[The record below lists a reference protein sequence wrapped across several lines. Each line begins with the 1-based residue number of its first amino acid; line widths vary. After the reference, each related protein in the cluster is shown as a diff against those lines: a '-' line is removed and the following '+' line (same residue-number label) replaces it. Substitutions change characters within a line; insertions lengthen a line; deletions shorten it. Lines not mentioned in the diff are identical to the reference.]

1 MGGKPAFDSLLH
13 VGRPHIGD
21 QDRFLE
27 LIKNILERRR
37 FTNDGPYVRELE
49 HRIADQLGVKHCLLV
64 CNGTV
69 ALQIAIR
76 ALDLSGEVIVPAWT
90 FVAPIHALQWQGLK
104 PVFCD
109 VDPKSHTLDPK
120 AAERLITSNT
130 SAILGVHV
138 WGQPCAIRALAD
150 IASRRN
156 LRLLYD
162 AAHAFA
168 CSYRGR
174 MVGGFGDAEVFS
186 FHATK
191 FFHTL
196 EGGAITT
203 NSDETADRV
212 RLIRNFG
219 FAGVDNVASLG
230 INGKMNE
237 TSAAMGLTLLDDL
250 DLLIAHN
257 RRNYRQYQGELADL
271 PGLGLF
277 AFDESEHQNYQYI
290 VLEIDPETTHVKRN
304 MLVDVLRAENVL
316 ARRYFSP
323 GCHRMEPYRSRVPPQ
338 KWNLT
343 VTERLAE
350 EVLCLPTGSS
360 VGTDEISQICQIIR
374 VAIRHASELTNVRP
388 LRHAV

>member
-27 LIKNILERRR
+27 LIKNMLERRR

-76 ALDLSGEVIVPAWT
+76 ALDLSGEVIVPAWI

-120 AAERLITSNT
+120 AVERLITSNT

-237 TSAAMGLTLLDDL
+237 ASAAMGLT
-250 DLLIAHN
+250 H
-257 RRNYRQYQGELADL
+257 
-271 PGLGLF
+271 PG
-277 AFDESEHQNYQYI
+277 
-290 VLEIDPETTHVKRN
+290 
-304 MLVDVLRAENVL
+304 
-316 ARRYFSP
+316 
-323 GCHRMEPYRSRVPPQ
+323 
-338 KWNLT
+338 
-343 VTERLAE
+343 
-350 EVLCLPTGSS
+350 
-360 VGTDEISQICQIIR
+360 
-374 VAIRHASELTNVRP
+374 
-388 LRHAV
+388 

>member
-27 LIKNILERRR
+27 LIKNMLERRR

-237 TSAAMGLTLLDDL
+237 ASAAMGLTLLDDL

>member
-1 MGGKPAFDSLLH
+1 MK
-13 VGRPHIGD
+13 RPR
-21 QDRFLE
+21 QW
-27 LIKNILERRR
+27 
-37 FTNDGPYVRELE
+37 
-49 HRIADQLGVKHCLLV
+49 
-64 CNGTV
+64 
-69 ALQIAIR
+69 
-76 ALDLSGEVIVPAWT
+76 DL
-90 FVAPIHALQWQGLK
+90 PI
-104 PVFCD
+104 
-109 VDPKSHTLDPK
+109 
-120 AAERLITSNT
+120 
-130 SAILGVHV
+130 
-138 WGQPCAIRALAD
+138 
-150 IASRRN
+150 
-156 LRLLYD
+156 
-162 AAHAFA
+162 
-168 CSYRGR
+168 
-174 MVGGFGDAEVFS
+174 
-186 FHATK
+186 
-191 FFHTL
+191 
-196 EGGAITT
+196 
-203 NSDETADRV
+203 
-212 RLIRNFG
+212 
-219 FAGVDNVASLG
+219 
-230 INGKMNE
+230 
-237 TSAAMGLTLLDDL
+237 LDDL